1 MDITYEKCLPF
12 LNKCGIVFDN
22 YNHLNNMLIPRDIL
36 VSEKKYDEIKEDIK
50 ELKKFLAVLL

>member
-1 MDITYEKCLPF
+1 
-12 LNKCGIVFDN
+12 
-22 YNHLNNMLIPRDIL
+22 MLIPRDIL